1 MKANYLK
8 QNTAKRKIKQM
19 IKDESIKHC
28 EKCLENINRQT
39 VQTSKYNAM
48 FHVMHML
55 VILHDEFGFGKIR
68 LARLLARMLD
78 RDAAFKADLE
88 DGVAFTKLR
97 KRLEGLGLIFDEEE
111 VEICTKMERLYEK
124 NITYKEKKKR

>member
-1 MKANYLK
+1 
-8 QNTAKRKIKQM
+8 M
-19 IKDESIKHC
+19 IKDEQGKHC
-28 EKCLENINRQT
+28 KECLAKFNREA

-68 LARLLARMLD
+68 LGRLLERMQN

-97 KRLEGLGLIFDEEE
+97 KKLEDIGLIFDEEE
-111 VEICTKMERLYEK
+111 IEICTKMERLYEK
-124 NITYKEKKKR
+124 NITYAEKRRR

>member
-68 LARLLARMLD
+68 LGRLLAKMQD
-78 RDAAFKADLE
+78 RDASFKADLE

-97 KRLEGLGLIFDEEE
+97 KKLEGLGLIFDEEE